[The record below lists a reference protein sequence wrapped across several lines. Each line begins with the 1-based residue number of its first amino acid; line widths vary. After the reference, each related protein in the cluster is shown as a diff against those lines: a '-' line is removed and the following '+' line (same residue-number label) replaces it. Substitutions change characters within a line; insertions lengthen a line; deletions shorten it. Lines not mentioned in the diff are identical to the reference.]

1 MVQNNMKLYCRLQ
14 REKERERKKQKE
26 REREKER
33 ERVIETKTYM
43 ETIGFLSTSFCLL

>member
-26 REREKER
+26 RERER